1 MEVAYHVR
9 MLLSIQPRHVEN
21 ILNGT
26 KRFEFRKVKSR
37 REVCCIVIYCTAPV
51 GHVIGEVEVLGTLDG
66 NPAEVWER
74 TCQHSGITKQFF
86 DEYFAGRERAVAYE
100 LGEVSV
106 YERPKS
112 LVELGVSSAPQS
124 FVYVS

>member
-9 MLLSIQPRHVEN
+9 MLLSINPRHVEN

-26 KRFEFRKVKSR
+26 TRFEFRKVKSR
-37 REVCCIVIYCTAPV
+37 REVRCIVIYCTAPV

-74 TCQHSGITKQFF
+74 TRQHSGITKQFF

-112 LVELGVSSAPQS
+112 LVELGVGSAPQS